1 MTPHLITGASAV
13 FLLLF
18 TSSHHSVPDIPSAD
32 AIRDYYAANKGDS
45 LPSICH
51 GTEAGG
57 SLEHGKLMPF
67 HGENFR
73 CYDEGSYLA
82 GHEFVSDKLMY
93 TLLNSYAELHTTA
106 PGRMWCYMETGL
118 AHGGPIPGHRTH
130 QNGRSAD
137 LMVPLMKDSVP
148 YYGFDSL
155 GGWHYQLKFDDK
167 GRYVNDSTIA
177 IDFNLLALQVLTL
190 DKHARKQQMRVK
202 KVILMLE
209 LKDDFYAT
217 PNGKKV
223 KNKGIYFAMNLPEG
237 TNKQH
242 DDHIHVDIEPVD

>member
-1 MTPHLITGASAV
+1 MTPHILAGAAT
-13 FLLLF
+13 FALLF
-18 TSSHHSVPDIPSAD
+18 FPGNNKSGPDQPPVNI
-32 AIRDYYAANKGDS
+32 IQNYYEENRGDS
-45 LPSICH
+45 LPSVCR

-57 SLEHGKLMPF
+57 SMEHGKLMPF
-67 HGENFR
+67 HGENYR
-73 CYDEGSYLA
+73 CYDTGSYLE
-82 GHEFVSDKLMY
+82 GHEFVSDKLMN
-93 TLLNSYAELHTTA
+93 TLLNSYAELKTTA

-118 AHGGPIPGHRTH
+118 KNGGPIPGHRTH

-155 GGWHYQLKFDDK
+155 GGWHYALKFDDK

-177 IDFNLLALQVLTL
+177 IDFNLLALQVLSI
-190 DKHARKQQMRVK
+190 DKHARKQGMHIK

-209 LKDDFYAT
+209 LKDEFYAT

-242 DDHIHVDIEPVD
+242 DDHIHVDIEPIK

>member
-1 MTPHLITGASAV
+1 MAPHFLSAIAVTGIMFISGVSSNGPDQPASNR
-13 FLLLF
+13 
-18 TSSHHSVPDIPSAD
+18 IQE
-32 AIRDYYAANKGDS
+32 YYNANKGDS

-57 SLEHGKLMPF
+57 SMEHGKLLPF
-67 HGENFR
+67 QGENYR
-73 CYDEGSYLA
+73 CYDTGSYFE
-82 GHEFVSDKLMY
+82 GHEFVSDKMMN
-93 TLLNSYAELHTTA
+93 TLLNSYAELKTTA

-118 AHGGPIPGHRTH
+118 QNGGPIPGHRTH

-148 YYGFDSL
+148 YYGFDSI
-155 GGWHYQLKFDDK
+155 GGWHYRLVFDDK
-167 GRYVNDSTIA
+167 GRYINDSTIA
-177 IDFNLLALQVLTL
+177 IDFNLLALQVLSL
-190 DKHARKQQMRVK
+190 DKHARKQGMHVK

-209 LKDDFYAT
+209 LKDEFYAT

-223 KNKGIYFAMNLPEG
+223 KSKGIYFAMNLPEG

-242 DDHIHVDIEPVD
+242 DDHIHVDIEPVK